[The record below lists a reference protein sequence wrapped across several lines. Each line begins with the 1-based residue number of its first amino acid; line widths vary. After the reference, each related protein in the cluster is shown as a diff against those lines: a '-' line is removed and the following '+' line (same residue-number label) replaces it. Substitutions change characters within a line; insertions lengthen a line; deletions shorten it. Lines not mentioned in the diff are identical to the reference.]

1 MKSNS
6 NAMEQ
11 VTMAPIFPPGTGLGM
26 KTLHNISERPK
37 SDENASQ
44 FPQGNCLEDVT
55 SPANLLYIE
64 PLTSPSL

>member
-37 SDENASQ
+37 SDENAWKMSHHQ
-44 FPQGNCLEDVT
+44 QIYYT
-55 SPANLLYIE
+55 
-64 PLTSPSL
+64 